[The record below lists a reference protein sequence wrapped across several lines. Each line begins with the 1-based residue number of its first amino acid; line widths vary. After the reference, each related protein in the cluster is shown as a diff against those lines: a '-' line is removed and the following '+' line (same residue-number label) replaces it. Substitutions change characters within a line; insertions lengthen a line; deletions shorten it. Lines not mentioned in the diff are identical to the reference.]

1 MDSLNLLTPCPPRAE
16 ERNIMFKVLTY
27 NNISAAGLE
36 RLPRDK
42 YEVASEIQHP
52 DAILLRSF
60 PLHGVAIPDSV
71 LCVARAGAGVNNIP
85 VAEYSKK
92 GIPVFNAPGANANA
106 VTELTIAALLLAS
119 RHICEAWAFAN
130 RQAGTDAEIDQ
141 AVEKGK
147 KDFAGTE
154 LSGKTLG
161 VVGLGAIG
169 VKVANAAIA
178 LGMRVVGFDPAMTI
192 DSAWQLSRSVEK
204 ARSVDDLLGK
214 SDYVSLH
221 VPLNDHTRN
230 LVNPSRIDLLRKG
243 AVVVNFSRA
252 GIVDEDAVLAA
263 LASGR
268 LRGYVCDFPSNKLL
282 GKQGV
287 ILLPHLGASTEE
299 AEDNCAVMVAEQMRE
314 FLENGNIRNAVTFPE
329 VVMPGTEDTVSRLCV
344 ANANVPNMVSQ
355 ISSAL
360 GEAGLNIVDLLN
372 KSRGEYA
379 YTLVDLGDRVPGE
392 TLAKIRAI
400 HGVLSARV
408 V

>member
-1 MDSLNLLTPCPPRAE
+1 
-16 ERNIMFKVLTY
+16 MFKVLTY
-27 NNISAAGLE
+27 NNISASGLE

-60 PLHGVAIPDSV
+60 KLHGVAIPESV
-71 LCVARAGAGVNNIP
+71 KCVGRAGAGVNNIP

-92 GIPVFNAPGANANA
+92 GIPVFNAPGANSNA

-130 RQAGTDAEIDQ
+130 RQSGTDEEINA

-161 VVGLGAIG
+161 VIGLGAIG

-178 LGMRVVGFDPAMTI
+178 LGMRVVGFDPSMTI
-192 DSAWQLSRSVEK
+192 DSAWQLSSSVEK
-204 ARSVDDLLGK
+204 AHGVDDVLGR
-214 SDYVSLH
+214 SDYVTLH
-221 VPLNDHTRN
+221 VPLNDHTRD
-230 LVNPSRIDLLRKG
+230 LVNPSRIALLRKG
-243 AVVVNFSRA
+243 AVLVNFSRA
-252 GIVDEDAVLAA
+252 GIVDEAAAVAA
-263 LASGR
+263 LESGK
-268 LRGYVCDFPSNKLL
+268 LRAYVCDFPSNALL
-282 GKQGV
+282 GKKGV
-287 ILLPHLGASTEE
+287 VLLPHLGASTEE
-299 AEDNCAVMVAEQMRE
+299 AEDNCAVMVADQLRDY
-314 FLENGNIRNAVTFPE
+314 LENGNIRNAVNFPE
-329 VVMPGTEDTVSRLCV
+329 VAVPRTEDTVARLCV

-360 GEAGLNIVDLLN
+360 GEANLNIIDLLN

-379 YTLVDLGDRVPGE
+379 YTLVDLGDQVPAE
-392 TLAKIRAI
+392 TLAKIRSI
-400 HGVLSARV
+400 NGVLSARV
-408 V
+408 I

>member
-1 MDSLNLLTPCPPRAE
+1 MRTQRGATLTL
-16 ERNIMFKVLTY
+16 MFKVLTY
-27 NNISAAGLE
+27 NNISTAGLE

-60 PLHGVAIPDSV
+60 KLHGVAIPDSV
-71 LCVARAGAGVNNIP
+71 LCVGRAGAGVNNIP
-85 VAEYSKK
+85 VADYSKK
-92 GIPVFNAPGANANA
+92 GIPVFNAPGANSNA

-130 RQAGTDAEIDQ
+130 SQAGTDEEINT

-147 KDFAGTE
+147 ANFAGSE

-161 VVGLGAIG
+161 VIGLGAIG

-178 LGMRVVGFDPAMTI
+178 LGMRVVGFDPSMTI
-192 DSAWQLSRSVEK
+192 DSAWQLSSSVEK
-204 ARSVDDLLGK
+204 ALGVDDLLGK
-214 SDYVSLH
+214 SDYVTLH

-230 LVNPSRIDLLRKG
+230 LINPSRIGLLRKG

-252 GIVDEDAVLAA
+252 GIVDEDAAVSA
-263 LASGR
+263 LEAGK

-282 GKQGV
+282 GKKGV
-287 ILLPHLGASTEE
+287 VLLPHLGASTEE
-299 AEDNCAVMVAEQMRE
+299 AEDNCAVMVADQIRDY
-314 FLENGNIRNAVTFPE
+314 LEHGNIRNAVNFPE
-329 VVMPGTEDTVSRLCV
+329 VVVPRTEDTQSRLCV

-360 GEAGLNIVDLLN
+360 GEANLNIIDLLN

-379 YTLVDLGDRVPGE
+379 YTLVDLGDRVPQE

-400 HGVLSARV
+400 NGVLSARV
-408 V
+408 I

>member
-1 MDSLNLLTPCPPRAE
+1 
-16 ERNIMFKVLTY
+16 MFKVLTY
-27 NNISAAGLE
+27 NNISTAGLE

-60 PLHGVAIPDSV
+60 KLHGVAIPDSV
-71 LCVARAGAGVNNIP
+71 KCVGRAGAGVNNIP
-85 VAEYSKK
+85 VADYSKK
-92 GIPVFNAPGANANA
+92 GIPVFNAPGANSNA

-130 RQAGTDAEIDQ
+130 KQEGTDEEINT

-147 KDFAGTE
+147 KDFAGSE

-161 VVGLGAIG
+161 VIGLGAIG

-178 LGMRVVGFDPAMTI
+178 LGMRVVGFDPSMTI
-192 DSAWQLSRSVEK
+192 DSAWQLSSTVEK
-204 ARSVDDLLGK
+204 ALGVDDLLGK
-214 SDYVSLH
+214 ADYVSLH

-230 LVNPSRIDLLRKG
+230 LINPSRIDLLKKG
-243 AVVVNFSRA
+243 AVLVNFSRA
-252 GIVDEDAVLAA
+252 GIVDEDAAVAA

-282 GKQGV
+282 GKKGV

-299 AEDNCAVMVAEQMRE
+299 AEDNCAVMVADQIRDY
-314 FLENGNIRNAVTFPE
+314 LENGNIRNAVNFPE
-329 VVMPGTEDTVSRLCV
+329 VVVPRGEDIVSRLCV
-344 ANANVPNMVSQ
+344 TNANVPNMVSQ

-360 GEAGLNIVDLLN
+360 GEANLNIIDLLN

-379 YTLVDLGDRVPGE
+379 YTLVDLGDQVSAE
-392 TLAKIRAI
+392 TLGKIRAI
-400 HGVLSARV
+400 NGVLSARV
-408 V
+408 I